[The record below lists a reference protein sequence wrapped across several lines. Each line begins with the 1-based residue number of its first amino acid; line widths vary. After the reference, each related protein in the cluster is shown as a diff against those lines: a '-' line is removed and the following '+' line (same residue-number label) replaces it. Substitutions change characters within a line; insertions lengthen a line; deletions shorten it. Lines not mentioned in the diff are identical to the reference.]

1 MYKHSIPYKRKGLFL
16 LITIPM
22 VIMYILIGFYLL
34 TVNLN
39 ILIIYCAFF
48 ALTILFQ
55 SYNCIYWECP
65 HVGKFCPGVG
75 GFCILSSPIAN
86 FLIKLKIK
94 QSQKT
99 HNILCSIAYIN
110 FFGIIFSPIYFIY
123 KLNFF
128 YVLIYIGIIL
138 LYFIGMMM
146 LICPF
151 CGARNACPGG
161 QTSTK
166 LIKIFDKHGT

>member
-16 LITIPM
+16 LITLPM
-22 VIMYILIGFYLL
+22 VVMYILIGYYLQ
-34 TVNLN
+34 TINLK

-55 SYNCIYWECP
+55 SFNCIFWECP
-65 HVGKFCPGVG
+65 HVGKFCPGAG
-75 GFCILSSPIAN
+75 GFCVLSSPLAKL
-86 FLIKLKIK
+86 LIKLKVK

-110 FFGIIFSPIYFIY
+110 FFSIVFFPVYYIY
-123 KLNFF
+123 KLNYF
-128 YVLIYIGIIL
+128 YVAIYFGIVL
-138 LYFIGMMM
+138 LYFTGMML

-151 CGARNACPGG
+151 CGARDACPGG

-166 LIKIFDKHGT
+166 IMETFGKDGT